1 MSMTGKAIQYRQGH
15 SIIIITNMSIMAY
28 QLYMYTKLYGTS
40 IAHVYS
46 YGYRYAW
53 GWGNRYDIWRLAPS
67 TENTLGKK
75 YQTLPY
81 HFHELPAYHIDW

>member
-53 GWGNRYDIWRLAPS
+53 GWG
-67 TENTLGKK
+67 
-75 YQTLPY
+75 
-81 HFHELPAYHIDW
+81 PAVTV